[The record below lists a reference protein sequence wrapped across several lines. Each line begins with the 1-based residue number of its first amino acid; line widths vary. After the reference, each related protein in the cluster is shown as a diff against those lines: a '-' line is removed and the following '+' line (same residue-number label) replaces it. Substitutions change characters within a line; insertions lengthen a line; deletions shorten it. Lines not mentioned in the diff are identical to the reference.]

1 MTRRNLLTALH
12 VPTSNNEVDKGG
24 EGEGDPASTLLQD
37 HNFALCVRNDAVGV
51 VQWILVIRPLLSWSI
66 KRGLITD
73 MD

>member
-37 HNFALCVRNDAVGV
+37 HNFALCVRNDAVEV
-51 VQWILVIRPLLSWSI
+51 VQWISDVRSLHSLSVN
-66 KRGLITD
+66 GLIID
-73 MD
+73 VD